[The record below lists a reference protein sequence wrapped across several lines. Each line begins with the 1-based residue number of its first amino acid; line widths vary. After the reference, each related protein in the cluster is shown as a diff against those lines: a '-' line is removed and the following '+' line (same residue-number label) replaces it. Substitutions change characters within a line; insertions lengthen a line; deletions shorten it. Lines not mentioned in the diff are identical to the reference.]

1 MWTRRISSAFGINTA
16 FRSAKAPAR
25 LTDMVSNFVE
35 PLEARRIEKDIQQEV
50 QKLLEAF
57 VVAGVTELPKGKNG
71 KG

>member
-1 MWTRRISSAFGINTA
+1 
-16 FRSAKAPAR
+16 
-25 LTDMVSNFVE
+25 MVSNFVE